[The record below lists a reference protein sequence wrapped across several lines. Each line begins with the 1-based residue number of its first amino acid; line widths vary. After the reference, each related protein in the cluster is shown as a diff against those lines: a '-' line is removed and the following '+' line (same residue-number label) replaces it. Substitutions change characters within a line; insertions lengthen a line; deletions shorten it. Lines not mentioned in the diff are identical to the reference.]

1 MREDR
6 ISQQFIAR
14 FTVLATKPFLK
25 NGIDF
30 SQELIS
36 GWVNGLY
43 GPDHACDYPLPSN
56 TAENAREI
64 QPGERALGAQ
74 HPDPLHNL
82 CNGARTRQ
90 GRASASPVTQQ
101 QQEQPS

>member
-1 MREDR
+1 M
-6 ISQQFIAR
+6 
-14 FTVLATKPFLK
+14 LPTKPFLK

-43 GPDHACDYPLPSN
+43 GPDYACDYSLLSN
-56 TAENAREI
+56 TAENACEI
-64 QPGERALGAQ
+64 QSGERELLGAQ
-74 HPDPLHNL
+74 HPDPLDNL

-90 GRASASPVTQQ
+90 GRAYASPVTQQ